1 MTVRQTNSAIINEA
15 SQNKKFKT
23 KHPPG
28 LYMLFFTEMWERFS
42 YYGMRALLVMYL
54 TTKFVQG
61 GLGVSDATA
70 TSLYGTFTSLVYLTP
85 IIGGYLS
92 DRYLGQ
98 RKAIT
103 IGGIIMA
110 IGQLTLF
117 SNQSMTALYAGLL
130 LLIVGNGFFKPNI
143 STLVGQ
149 LYPEGD
155 KRKDSAFTIF
165 YMGINLGSFFAPLI
179 CGTLAESVMATTSSA
194 GQILHYGFRY
204 GFLVAGIGMIIGQI
218 IFNALSNRFLGD
230 IGKVPVTKR
239 TTNTTDKQEKNRPL
253 TKQERNRTIV
263 ICILAVFVI
272 VFWTG
277 YEQAGSS
284 FTLYTQNFLNRH
296 VGGFDVPVSWF
307 QSLNPLFILILG
319 IPMSKLWLKLAS
331 SKKGDLSIPTKMA
344 LGLILLGLGFLLM
357 VGAAMQNNGNA
368 ASNAMKASMLWM
380 VGAYFLHTIGE
391 LCLSPVGLSM
401 VSSLAP
407 AKFASLLMGVWM
419 LSNFVANKLAGV
431 VAGYTETL
439 GYSQIFGVLSG
450 LAILIGVILLVLNKK
465 LVKMME

>member
-1 MTVRQTNSAIINEA
+1 MTIRQTNDITINETL
-15 SQNKKFKT
+15 QNKKFKT

-42 YYGMRALLVMYL
+42 YYGMRALLVLYL

-85 IIGGYLS
+85 IAGGYIS

-117 SNQSMTALYAGLL
+117 SSQSMTALYIGLF
-130 LLIVGNGFFKPNI
+130 LLIIGNGFFKPNI
-143 STLVGQ
+143 STLVGH
-149 LYPEGD
+149 LYPDGD
-155 KRKDSAFTIF
+155 KRRDSAFTIF

-179 CGTLAESVMATTSSA
+179 CGTLAETVMATTKA
-194 GQILHYGFRY
+194 
-204 GFLVAGIGMIIGQI
+204 GQI
-218 IFNALSNRFLGD
+218 IFNSLSNKFLGD
-230 IGKVPVTKR
+230 IGKVPVTKIK
-239 TTNTTDKQEKNRPL
+239 TGTNAENKNRPL
-253 TKQERNRTIV
+253 TRQEKNRTIV
-263 ICILAVFVI
+263 ICILAAFVI
-272 VFWTG
+272 IFWTG

-284 FTLYTQNFLNRH
+284 FTLYTQNFLNRN
-296 VGGFDVPVSWF
+296 VGSFEVPVSWF

-331 SKKGDLSIPTKMA
+331 SKNGDLSIPTKMA

-357 VGAAMQNNGNA
+357 VGAVMQRGGNSTDTA
-368 ASNAMKASMLWM
+368 IKASMLWM
-380 VGAYFLHTIGE
+380 VGAYFFHTIGE

-419 LSNFVANKLAGV
+419 LSNFVANKLAGI

-439 GYSQIFGVLSG
+439 GHLQIFGGIAVI
-450 LAILIGVILLVLNKK
+450 AILIGLVLLALNKK
-465 LVKMME
+465 LEKMME

>member
-1 MTVRQTNSAIINEA
+1 MTIRQTNDITINETL
-15 SQNKKFKT
+15 QNKKFKT

-42 YYGMRALLVMYL
+42 YYGMRALLVLYL

-85 IIGGYLS
+85 IAGGYIS

-117 SNQSMTALYAGLL
+117 SSQSMTALYIGLF
-130 LLIVGNGFFKPNI
+130 LLIIGNGFFKPNI
-143 STLVGQ
+143 STLVGH
-149 LYPEGD
+149 LYPDGD
-155 KRKDSAFTIF
+155 KRRDSAFTIF

-179 CGTLAESVMATTSSA
+179 CGTLAETVMATTKA
-194 GQILHYGFRY
+194 GQIIHYGFRY
-204 GFLVAGIGMIIGQI
+204 GFLVAGVGMIIGQI
-218 IFNALSNRFLGD
+218 IFNSLSNKFLGD
-230 IGKVPVTKR
+230 IGKVPVTKIK
-239 TTNTTDKQEKNRPL
+239 TGTNAENKNRPL
-253 TKQERNRTIV
+253 TRQEKNRTIV
-263 ICILAVFVI
+263 ICILAAFVI
-272 VFWTG
+272 IFWTG

-284 FTLYTQNFLNRH
+284 FTLYTQNFLNRN
-296 VGGFDVPVSWF
+296 VGSFEVPVSWF

-331 SKKGDLSIPTKMA
+331 SKNGDLSIPTKMA

-357 VGAAMQNNGNA
+357 VGAVMQRG
-368 ASNAMKASMLWM
+368 
-380 VGAYFLHTIGE
+380 
-391 LCLSPVGLSM
+391 
-401 VSSLAP
+401 
-407 AKFASLLMGVWM
+407 
-419 LSNFVANKLAGV
+419 
-431 VAGYTETL
+431 
-439 GYSQIFGVLSG
+439 
-450 LAILIGVILLVLNKK
+450 
-465 LVKMME
+465 

>member
-1 MTVRQTNSAIINEA
+1 MTIRQTNDITINETL
-15 SQNKKFKT
+15 QNKKFKT

-42 YYGMRALLVMYL
+42 YYGMRALLVLYL

-85 IIGGYLS
+85 IAGGYIS

-117 SNQSMTALYAGLL
+117 SSQSMTALYIGLF
-130 LLIVGNGFFKPNI
+130 LLIIGNGFFKPNI
-143 STLVGQ
+143 STLVGH
-149 LYPEGD
+149 LYPDGD
-155 KRKDSAFTIF
+155 KRRDSAFTIF

-179 CGTLAESVMATTSSA
+179 CGTLAETVMATTKA
-194 GQILHYGFRY
+194 GQIIHYGFRY
-204 GFLVAGIGMIIGQI
+204 GFLVAGVGMIIGQI
-218 IFNALSNRFLGD
+218 IFNSLSNKFLGD
-230 IGKVPVTKR
+230 IGKVPVTKIK
-239 TTNTTDKQEKNRPL
+239 TGANAENKNRPL
-253 TKQERNRTIV
+253 TRQEKNRTIV
-263 ICILAVFVI
+263 ICILAAFVI

-284 FTLYTQNFLNRH
+284 FTLYTQNFLNRN
-296 VGGFDVPVSWF
+296 VGSFEVPVSWF

-331 SKKGDLSIPTKMA
+331 SKNGDLSIPTKMA

-357 VGAAMQNNGNA
+357 VGAVMQRGGNSTDTA
-368 ASNAMKASMLWM
+368 IKASMLWM
-380 VGAYFLHTIGE
+380 VGAYFFHTIGE

-419 LSNFVANKLAGV
+419 LSNFVANKLAGI

-439 GYSQIFGVLSG
+439 GHLQIFGG
-450 LAILIGVILLVLNKK
+450 IAIIAILIGLLLLALNKK
-465 LVKMME
+465 LEKMME